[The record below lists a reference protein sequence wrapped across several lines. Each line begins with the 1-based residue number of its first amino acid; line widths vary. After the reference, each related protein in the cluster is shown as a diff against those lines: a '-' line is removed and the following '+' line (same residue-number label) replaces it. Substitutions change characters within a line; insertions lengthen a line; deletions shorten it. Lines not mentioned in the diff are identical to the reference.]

1 MSNTISAGIALGGEK
16 EFKSAVSAIKDD
28 MKVLASE
35 AKLTAEQYRDN
46 DKSLEAL
53 TKQTELYDKQADTQR
68 QKISVLTDA
77 LENAQKQYGEN
88 SKQAK
93 RWQDELNKAETE
105 LIKTERAIKQNNE
118 QIEKMT
124 SVTGKVKGAIDDWKK
139 KVDDLKEK
147 HETAYK
153 GLKKFGEEA
162 EKVAKGGLKLLGGAA
177 AGAVAGV
184 AAIGA
189 AGIKAGK
196 ELAGLIKETADY
208 GDKIEKNSQKVGMSA
223 ESYQKWDYAM
233 TIAGTSMENCKTG
246 LKTLSNTFDDA
257 KNGSA
262 SAMEKFNRLG
272 LSLDQLKG
280 KSREEVFAA
289 TVKALQKV
297 KDNTEK
303 AALANDLFGKSG
315 QDLMPMFNQTNEETE
330 RLMKNAEDL
339 GLVMSNDAVAA
350 SATFQDSL
358 TDLQGVISGTKN
370 ALVSEFL
377 PGATD
382 VIQGITGLFSGDKGA
397 TAQIKK
403 GLDDMVT
410 TFKDILPRGM
420 EIFDTLIGAVIEVAP
435 DVIISLADGIISNLD
450 TILDS
455 AIKVIEAL
463 TTGLLT
469 EENIETIMNAG
480 IEVVKKLVTFISENV
495 DLLVDSAFDIIEALV
510 NAFSDPESAE
520 ALVGGAIDIVVGV
533 ATGIIDNVAEIIPAA
548 LEMAKGIAS
557 ALINYDWGKVGIEI
571 LKAVW
576 NGMWKI
582 GADLKDPVFMEYA
595 RVVQEERDR
604 NAKPEPKTQKKH
616 RSGLAYVP
624 YDGYIAELHQGERVL
639 TAYEAQTYSSGNS
652 GSANEVR
659 ALRQELAA
667 MREDMRR
674 YGLPVDVRNAN
685 QIGKQ
690 VGKAVRAS

>member
-1 MSNTISAGIALGGEK
+1 MAGNAISTKLELGGEK
-16 EFKSAVSAIKDD
+16 EFKAAVSAIKDD

-93 RWQDELNKAETE
+93 HWQDELNKAEAE

-153 GLKKFGEEA
+153 AIKKVGDVA
-162 EKVAKGGLKLLGGAA
+162 GSVAKGGLKLLGAA
-177 AGAVAGV
+177 ETFAVAGI
-184 AAIGA
+184 AAVGGA
-189 AGIKAGK
+189 AIKAGK
-196 ELAGLIKETADY
+196 EIASLVKETAAA
-208 GDKIEKNSQKVGMSA
+208 GDTIDKESQKVGVSA
-223 ESYQKWDYAM
+223 EQYQVLSYQAELSGTKIDVLARAATKLKSAGSQLNVDQAIKKIASIKDPTERSAAAVEM
-233 TIAGTSMENCKTG
+233 FGAKIAQELTPMLNAGTDG
-246 LKTLSNTFDDA
+246 L
-257 KNGSA
+257 
-262 SAMEKFNRLG
+262 
-272 LSLDQLKG
+272 
-280 KSREEVFAA
+280 REM
-289 TVKALQKV
+289 
-297 KDNTEK
+297 EK
-303 AALANDLFGKSG
+303 AARDN
-315 QDLMPMFNQTNEETE
+315 
-330 RLMKNAEDL
+330 
-339 GLVMSNDAVAA
+339 GLVMSNEAVAA
-350 SATFQDSL
+350 SAVFNDSL
-358 TDLQGVISGTKN
+358 TTLQDTFGAIKN
-370 ALVSEFL
+370 GLVSELL

-382 VIQGITGLFSGDKGA
+382 VIQGITGLLTGKDGA
-397 TAQIKK
+397 TEQIKN
-403 GLDDMVT
+403 GLDSMVENL
-410 TFKDILPRGM
+410 KEIIPRGM
-420 EIFDTLIGAVIEVAP
+420 EVFDTLIGAVIAVAP
-435 DVIISLADGIISNLD
+435 DVIISLSDGIISNLD

-455 AIKVIEAL
+455 AIQVIEAL

-469 EENIETIMNAG
+469 EKNIETIMGAG
-480 IEVVKKLVTFISENV
+480 IEVVKKLVTFISGNV
-495 DLLVDSAFDIIEALV
+495 DLLVDSAFDIVEALV

-520 ALVGGAIDIVVGV
+520 VLIGGAIDIVVGV
-533 ATGIIDNVAEIIPAA
+533 ATGIIENVAEIVPAA

-576 NGMWKI
+576 KGMWKI
-582 GADLKDPVFMEYA
+582 GADLKDPLFTAYA
-595 RVVQEERDR
+595 EKVEQWNTVDR
-604 NAKPEPKTQKKH
+604 MAAAAPRKHKT
-616 RSGLAYVP
+616 GLEYVP
-624 YDGYIAELHQGERVL
+624 YDGYLAELHKGERVL
-639 TAYEAQTYSSGNS
+639 TAYEAQTYSSG
-652 GSANEVR
+652 GTEKTTDEVR

-667 MREDMRR
+667 MRDDIRR
-674 YGLPVDVRNAN
+674 YGVPVDVRNTS

-690 VGKAVRAS
+690 VGKAVRA